1 MILLTG
7 ASGKT
12 GRAVIKALVAKGECV
27 HAFVHRDHQVSAA
40 RALGAKE
47 VSVGSLAD
55 VAALIRA
62 AAEVQGI
69 YHICPNVSSAEVSYS
84 KAVITAALAC
94 GVKRVTFHS
103 VLHPQIE
110 AMPHHWDKLR
120 VEELLLQSGLDVT
133 ILQPTSYMQNILGGW
148 QSIMQEGVYRIPYPV
163 ETRLSLV
170 DLEDVAEVAALVLSE
185 PGHVGATYELVGTA
199 PLSQVEIAQVLSRT
213 LGRPVCAEAQSLD
226 AWELLARAD
235 GIGDYQCNILV
246 KLFRY
251 CGNFGLTGNSNVL
264 RWLLNREPTSLA
276 DFAVRSLREAR

>member
-7 ASGKT
+7 AGGKT

-40 RALGAKE
+40 RAIGAKE

-55 VAALIRA
+55 VDSLIRA
-62 AAEVQGI
+62 AAGVQGI
-69 YHICPNVSSAEVSYS
+69 YHICPNVSPAEVSYG
-84 KAVITAALAC
+84 KAVVDAALAC
-94 GVKRVTFHS
+94 GVKRVAFHS

-133 ILQPTSYMQNILGGW
+133 ILQPASYMQNILGGW
-148 QSIMQEGVYRIPYPV
+148 RSIMEGVYRIPYPV

-185 PGHVGATYELVGTA
+185 LGHVGATYELVGAA
-199 PLSQVEIAQVLSRT
+199 PLSQVEIAWVLSQT
-213 LGRPVCAEAQSLD
+213 IGRPVRAEPQSLD
-226 AWELLARAD
+226 TWEARVRAD
-235 GIGDYQCNILV
+235 GIGDYECNTLV
-246 KLFRY
+246 KMFRY
-251 CGNFGLTGNSNVL
+251 CGDFGMTGNSNLL
-264 RWLLNREPTSLA
+264 RWLLKRAPTSLT
-276 DFAVRSLREAR
+276 DFAAKSLREAR